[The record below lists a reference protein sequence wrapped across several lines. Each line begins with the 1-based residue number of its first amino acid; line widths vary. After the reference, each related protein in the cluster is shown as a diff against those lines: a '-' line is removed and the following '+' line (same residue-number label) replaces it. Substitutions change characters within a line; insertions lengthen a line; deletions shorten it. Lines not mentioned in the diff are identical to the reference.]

1 MEFTEYCRRELL
13 PGVCQVTMRRKNS
26 HLCRFTPTE
35 NDPQGYPSTLTE
47 SITPTNC
54 SSSLKENCPTKVNS
68 FSRCLLY
75 FDKSLERII
84 SSIKRDFSKSCQS
97 LPMPCASKSEQ
108 ETHKEIE
115 SISSSK
121 NIEDFYEY
129 TENCLALLDEFKN
142 SSQYEANRQEIES
155 MKVDIPFIDEM
166 KKNHKRIAIFDLD
179 ETLMHRNIQNIENS
193 EKIVTIHLPS
203 HKIVKVGV
211 NLRPHLIESLRKI
224 QKKYYL
230 IAFTASQQA
239 YGDAV
244 LNLIDPE
251 KDIFSM
257 RLFRHNCRQIK
268 IEDQTVYVKDLR
280 IMKGINLKDVVI
292 IDNSI
297 LSFAYQLENGIPI
310 VPYYEG
316 KEDDELIFLS
326 SFLLNISTEKDLRD
340 KINSQI
346 IKIYHDLE

>member
-13 PGVCQVTMRRKNS
+13 PGVCQVTMKRKTS
-26 HLCRFTPTE
+26 HLCRFTPTD
-35 NDPQGYPSTLTE
+35 NDSQCYPSTLKE
-47 SITPTNC
+47 SISPTKT
-54 SSSLKENCPTKVNS
+54 SSLNRPTKTIS
-68 FSRCLLY
+68 SYLPY
-75 FDKSLERII
+75 FDKSLDRII
-84 SSIKRDFSKSCQS
+84 SSIKRDISKSSQS
-97 LPMPCASKSEQ
+97 LPIAFPTKSEQ
-108 ETHKEIE
+108 ETHEEIE

-129 TENCLALLDEFKN
+129 TENCLALLDEFKK
-142 SSQYEANRQEIES
+142 SPQYEANSQEIES
-155 MKVDIPFIDEM
+155 MKVDIPFIEEM
-166 KKNHKRIAIFDLD
+166 KENHKRIAIFDLD
-179 ETLMHRNIQNIENS
+179 ETLMHRNLQNIEKS

-211 NLRPHLIESLRKI
+211 NLRPHLYQSLRKI
-224 QKKYYL
+224 RSKYYL
-230 IAFTASQQA
+230 IAYTASQQA

-244 LNLIDPE
+244 LNLIDPNS
-251 KDIFSM
+251 DIFSM

-268 IEDQTVYVKDLR
+268 IEEQTVYVKDLR
-280 IMKGINLKDVVI
+280 ILKGIDLKDVVI

-326 SFLLNISTEKDLRD
+326 SFLINISDDKDLRD

-346 IKIYHDLE
+346 LKIYHDLE

>member
-13 PGVCQVTMRRKNS
+13 PGVCQVTMKRKTS
-26 HLCRFTPTE
+26 HLCRFTPTD
-35 NDPQGYPSTLTE
+35 NDSQCYPSTLKE
-47 SITPTNC
+47 SITPTYT
-54 SSSLKENCPTKVNS
+54 SSLNRSTKTVS
-68 FSRCLLY
+68 SYLPY
-75 FDKSLERII
+75 FDKSLDRII
-84 SSIKRDFSKSCQS
+84 SSIKRDISKSSQS
-97 LPMPCASKSEQ
+97 LPIAFPTKSEQ
-108 ETHKEIE
+108 ETHEEIE

-129 TENCLALLDEFKN
+129 TENCLALLDEFKK
-142 SSQYEANRQEIES
+142 SPQYEANSQEIES
-155 MKVDIPFIDEM
+155 MKVDIPFIEEM
-166 KKNHKRIAIFDLD
+166 KENHKRIAIFDLD
-179 ETLMHRNIQNIENS
+179 ETLMHRNLQNIEKS

-211 NLRPHLIESLRKI
+211 NLRPHLYQSLRKI
-224 QKKYYL
+224 RSKYYL
-230 IAFTASQQA
+230 IAYTASQQA

-244 LNLIDPE
+244 LNLIDPNS
-251 KDIFSM
+251 DIFSM

-268 IEDQTVYVKDLR
+268 IEEQTVYVKDLR
-280 IMKGINLKDVVI
+280 ILKGIDLKDVVI

-326 SFLLNISTEKDLRD
+326 SFLINISNDKDLRD
-340 KINSQI
+340 KISSQI
-346 IKIYHDLE
+346 LKIYHDLE

>member
-13 PGVCQVTMRRKNS
+13 PGICQVTMKRKTS

-35 NDPQGYPSTLTE
+35 NDSQCYPSTLKE
-47 SITPTNC
+47 SITHTNT
-54 SSSLKENCPTKVNS
+54 SSLNRPTKTIS
-68 FSRCLLY
+68 SYLPY

-84 SSIKRDFSKSCQS
+84 SSIKKDISKSSQS
-97 LPMPCASKSEQ
+97 LPIAFPTKSEQ
-108 ETHKEIE
+108 ETHEEIE

-129 TENCLALLDEFKN
+129 TENCLALLDEFKK
-142 SSQYEANRQEIES
+142 SPQYEANSQEIES
-155 MKVDIPFIDEM
+155 MKVDIPFIEEM
-166 KKNHKRIAIFDLD
+166 KENHKRIAIFDLD
-179 ETLMHRNIQNIENS
+179 ETLMHRNLQNIEKS

-211 NLRPHLIESLRKI
+211 NLRPHLYQSLRKI
-224 QKKYYL
+224 RSKYYL
-230 IAFTASQQA
+230 IAYTASQQA

-244 LNLIDPE
+244 LNLIDPNS
-251 KDIFSM
+251 DIFSM

-268 IEDQTVYVKDLR
+268 IEEQTVYVKDLR
-280 IMKGINLKDVVI
+280 ILKGIDLKDVVI

-326 SFLLNISTEKDLRD
+326 SFLINISNEKDLRD
-340 KINSQI
+340 KISSQI
-346 IKIYHDLE
+346 LKIYHDLE

>member
-13 PGVCQVTMRRKNS
+13 PGVCQVTMKRKTS
-26 HLCRFTPTE
+26 HLCRFTPTD
-35 NDPQGYPSTLTE
+35 NDSQCYPSTLKE
-47 SITPTNC
+47 SITPTNTL
-54 SSSLKENCPTKVNS
+54 SLNRPTKTIS
-68 FSRCLLY
+68 SYLPY

-84 SSIKRDFSKSCQS
+84 SSIKRDISKSSQS
-97 LPMPCASKSEQ
+97 LPIAFPTKSEQ
-108 ETHKEIE
+108 ETHEEIE

-129 TENCLALLDEFKN
+129 TENCLALLDEFKK
-142 SSQYEANRQEIES
+142 SPQYEANSQEIES
-155 MKVDIPFIDEM
+155 MKVDIPFIEEM
-166 KKNHKRIAIFDLD
+166 KENHKRIAIFDLD
-179 ETLMHRNIQNIENS
+179 ETLMHRNLQNIEKS

-211 NLRPHLIESLRKI
+211 NLRPHLYQSLRKI
-224 QKKYYL
+224 RSKYYL
-230 IAFTASQQA
+230 IAYTASQQA

-244 LNLIDPE
+244 LNLIDPNS
-251 KDIFSM
+251 DIFSM

-268 IEDQTVYVKDLR
+268 IEEQTVYVKDLR
-280 IMKGINLKDVVI
+280 ILKGIDLKDVVI

-326 SFLLNISTEKDLRD
+326 SFLINISNEKDLRD
-340 KINSQI
+340 KISSQI
-346 IKIYHDLE
+346 LKIYHDLE

>member
-13 PGVCQVTMRRKNS
+13 PGVCQVTMKRKTS
-26 HLCRFTPTE
+26 HLCRFTPTD
-35 NDPQGYPSTLTE
+35 NDSQCYPSTLKE
-47 SITPTNC
+47 SISPTKT
-54 SSSLKENCPTKVNS
+54 SSLNRPTKTIS
-68 FSRCLLY
+68 SYLPY

-84 SSIKRDFSKSCQS
+84 SSIKRDISKSSQS
-97 LPMPCASKSEQ
+97 LPIAFPTKSEQ
-108 ETHKEIE
+108 ETHEEIE

-129 TENCLALLDEFKN
+129 TENCLALLDEFKK
-142 SSQYEANRQEIES
+142 SPQYEANSQEIES
-155 MKVDIPFIDEM
+155 MKVDIPFIEEM
-166 KKNHKRIAIFDLD
+166 KENHKRIAIFDLD
-179 ETLMHRNIQNIENS
+179 ETLMHRNLQNIEKS

-211 NLRPHLIESLRKI
+211 NLRPHLYQSLRKI
-224 QKKYYL
+224 RSKYYL
-230 IAFTASQQA
+230 IAYTASQQA

-244 LNLIDPE
+244 LNLIDPNS
-251 KDIFSM
+251 DIFSM

-268 IEDQTVYVKDLR
+268 IEEQTVYVKDLR
-280 IMKGINLKDVVI
+280 ILKGIDLKDVVI

-297 LSFAYQLENGIPI
+297 LSFAYQIENGIPI

-326 SFLLNISTEKDLRD
+326 SFLINISNEKDLRD
-340 KINSQI
+340 KISSQI
-346 IKIYHDLE
+346 LKIYHDLE